1 MTLQLDERLEVVARA
16 RDGREAIDLASSLR
30 PDVVLMDLHMP
41 VLNGIEATREV
52 KRTAHGSSVV
62 IVTSSTSTDDE
73 RQAREAGAS
82 AYVRKGGFAAELF
95 DAIFSATE
103 SPADRGA
110 PLRAAPPAPPPE
122 PRSQRLLPATNRVL
136 RAFL

>member
-16 RDGREAIDLASSLR
+16 RDGREAVDLASSLR

-52 KRTAHGSSVV
+52 RRTAQGPRVV
-62 IVTSSTSTDDE
+62 VVTSSTSADDE
-73 RQAREAGAS
+73 RRSREAGAGG
-82 AYVRKGGFAAELF
+82 YVRKGGCAAELF
-95 DAIFSATE
+95 DAIFSE
-103 SPADRGA
+103 SPATREAQRRGV
-110 PLRAAPPAPPPE
+110 PPAPQPG
-122 PRSQRLLPATNRVL
+122 PRARWLAPATNRVL